1 VFSLIREVKVKRINS
16 VSKHRHEY
24 IFDLFSYLTIGA
36 CGADTS
42 IVETFLFSSSATSAL

>member
-24 IFDLFSYLTIGA
+24 IFDLFFT
-36 CGADTS
+36 
-42 IVETFLFSSSATSAL
+42 